1 MKVRFEKSQDML
13 DQAPEIQ
20 IRAKSKDW
28 IWLTSIAVLTVL
40 LWQFPAGRYLLYP
53 FTILGTWF
61 HEMGHGFTAMLLG
74 AKFQSLQI
82 FPNGSGIATHTGEVI
97 FGRFGQA
104 LVAAGGPMGPPIAG
118 AVFIF
123 SSRNPSTAKYGLFM
137 FGLML
142 IASALVWIQFSL
154 GMLIILLVGAIVFL
168 ISLQKPGHTQ
178 IFTIQFLGVQAC
190 ISTFRDFNYLFTSGG
205 MIAGQQFASDT
216 SVIAQNL
223 LLPFWFWGILIAGFS
238 IYILTKSLRRAYR

>member
-1 MKVRFEKSQDML
+1 MVEPSS
-13 DQAPEIQ
+13 EIPLKA
-20 IRAKSKDW
+20 RSKDW

-40 LWQFPAGRYLLYP
+40 LWQFPAGRYILYP

-61 HEMGHGFTAMLLG
+61 HEMGHGLTAMLLG

-97 FGRFGQA
+97 LGRFGQA

-123 SSRNPSTAKYGLFM
+123 SSRNLTSAKYGLVI
-137 FGLML
+137 FGLTL
-142 IASALVWIQFSL
+142 IASAVAWIQFSF
-154 GMLIILLVGAIVFL
+154 GMMIILLVGAIVFL
-168 ISLQKPGHTQ
+168 LSLQKPGHTQ

-205 MIAGQQFASDT
+205 LIAGQRFASDT

-238 IYILTKSLRRAYR
+238 IYILTKSLRRIYRQLPIKTGY